1 MPGEFSKLLLH
12 TGVMLVYSA
21 LYSDQLELDVNTQT
35 PSPSPIPVPALKRKH
50 KPHAKVVTLS
60 VQAPKQTKLVN
71 GMRKS
76 ERRAIGTVQYQEGE
90 EVSAG
95 KREDMAISSSQFH
108 LRERLPL
115 DLVRIKTHSLRARAR
130 SFEELRVN

>member
-21 LYSDQLELDVNTQT
+21 LYSDQLELDVKAHTS
-35 PSPSPIPVPALKRKH
+35 SPSPIPVPAPKRKH
-50 KPHAKVVTLS
+50 KPHAEVVTIS
-60 VQAPKQTKLVN
+60 VQAPKQIKLVN

-76 ERRAIGTVQYQEGE
+76 ERRAIGTVLYQEGE
-90 EVSAG
+90 EVSTG
-95 KREDMAISSSQFH
+95 KREDMAVFSSQIH

-115 DLVRIKTHSLRARAR
+115 DLMRIKTHSLRTRAR
-130 SFEELRVN
+130 SFEELRIN